1 MAKVWGP
8 KSDGSMGVMTRE
20 EIIQFAL
27 DKTSWRSSK
36 PLLAALGKGADTMMN
51 HKGSGGGTSLQFRGN
66 TIFHSTEQF
75 GEATFFFTCA
85 NGEIASIIG
94 IGDHAGKSSET
105 HTYRLAWK
113 TDGWK
118 TTPVI
123 TT

>member
-1 MAKVWGP
+1 MANVWGP
-8 KSDGSMGVMTRE
+8 KANGTMGVMTRA

-27 DKTSWRSSK
+27 DKTGWRSTK
-36 PLLAALGKGADTMMN
+36 PLLTALGKGADTMMN
-51 HKGSGGGTSLQFRGN
+51 HNGSGGGTSLKFKGN

-85 NGEIASIIG
+85 NGDVASIIG
-94 IGDHAGKSSET
+94 IGEHAGKKSET
-105 HTYRLAWK
+105 TKYRLQWK

-123 TT
+123 TI